1 MKRKLKFEFLN
12 MKLLWKEIKINKKNE
27 HIRIFYTLGTPTI
40 TRNTKI
46 HKVLELKE
54 QNIIYSFSGKYIY
67 IYVAAVNL
75 KKESLTLIKHKNKI
89 VNIYTFKKRLYIKRR
104 SLKDLS
110 QIDRQT

>member
-27 HIRIFYTLGTPTI
+27 HIRIFYTLRIPTI

-54 QNIIYSFSGKYIY
+54 QNIIYNFSGKYIY
-67 IYVAAVNL
+67 IFVIAENL
-75 KKESLTLIKHKNKI
+75 KK
-89 VNIYTFKKRLYIKRR
+89 KKVWL
-104 SLKDLS
+104 
-110 QIDRQT
+110 